1 MAWITALGI
10 AGYVVMV
17 IAKQA
22 VFPLC
27 RRSSI
32 HITVNINA
40 RYTPENGSV
49 GTASAALRTRGVR
62 IFVSGDFLHRAN
74 LLRLG
79 AALLRVY
86 LPGIVSRRGDLALS
100 LCCLVRCVQ
109 SVLRV
114 YHKL

>member
-32 HITVNINA
+32 HITVN
-40 RYTPENGSV
+40 YECKVDGV
-49 GTASAALRTRGVR
+49 KQRT
-62 IFVSGDFLHRAN
+62 
-74 LLRLG
+74 
-79 AALLRVY
+79 
-86 LPGIVSRRGDLALS
+86 
-100 LCCLVRCVQ
+100 
-109 SVLRV
+109 
-114 YHKL
+114 